1 MIFGMKQRNRLR
13 LTTRF
18 LVMSCPREGQLW
30 VRIQPLVT
38 GRDRT
43 EAVTQRDNGVTI
55 WINTQVEAIP
65 KGFRVGMDHTLD

>member
-1 MIFGMKQRNRLR
+1 MAAKG
-13 LTTRF
+13 
-18 LVMSCPREGQLW
+18 
-30 VRIQPLVT
+30 RIQPLVT